1 MAYSVGARHDYLRTR
16 MRAVNSREVVY
27 WRGSKSAAVSAT
39 PYELRAEDKIAFG
52 IPLGERHIDY
62 IIDNDDVIAG
72 VGNPFRGPE
81 QGDKIVDA
89 TIGVTCQVV
98 PRMQEQCFVYTT
110 NRRAA
115 FRVHSHVIKE
125 S

>member
-1 MAYSVGARHDYLRTR
+1 
-16 MRAVNSREVVY
+16 MRAVKGRVVVY
-27 WRGSKSAAVSAT
+27 RRGARSAEVRAT

-62 IIDNDDVIAG
+62 IINNDEMIAE

-89 TIGVTCQVV
+89 EIGVTCQVV
-98 PRMQEQCFVYTT
+98 PRMREQCFQYTT
-110 NRRAA
+110 NERRA
-115 FRVHSHVIKE
+115 FRIHAHVIEE